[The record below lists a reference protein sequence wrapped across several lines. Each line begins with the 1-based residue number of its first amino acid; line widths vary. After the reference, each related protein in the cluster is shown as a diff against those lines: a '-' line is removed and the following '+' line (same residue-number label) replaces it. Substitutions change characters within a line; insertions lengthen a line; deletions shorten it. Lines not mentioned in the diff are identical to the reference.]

1 MLDEYRVV
9 EQPAARYGLQTALD
23 GTDRRLSAQTAG
35 SGVYTGHQT
44 VLRFC
49 CAIRIAHGH
58 TLQKHDDRSSIRRLC
73 SYPGETL

>member
-35 SGVYTGHQT
+35 FGIYTRYQT

-49 CAIRIAHGH
+49 CAIRIAYGC
-58 TLQKHDDRSSIRRLC
+58 TLQKYDDRSSIRRLC
-73 SYPGETL
+73 AYPGDTL